1 MRYIYINI
9 MLYVFNREYKF
20 SYLKNRINVSAKK
33 GDSIVTNFHTRLHEP
48 EESLF
53 LLRYLRPADTFIDIG
68 ANVGHFTLLA
78 SVITQSNVIAIEP
91 IPETFSRLQKNIAL
105 NNCQSKVQA
114 YNIGVSDKDGV
125 LNFST
130 TSYTTNKVIPE
141 NSVAN
146 KARKIPVK
154 RIDSIDQTTNAS
166 VMKVDV
172 EGFEYNVLL
181 GATQLLENAKL
192 NVIIIEL
199 NGSSANYGVPEEKI
213 ISLLLNHNFYP
224 YRFDISTNKLLQL
237 HSKNTTGFNTLFIRD
252 VNLAEKQLDEWLK
265 NFQPSLI

>member
-1 MRYIYINI
+1 MRYIYINT

-20 SYLKNRINVSAKK
+20 SYLKNRINVSVKK
-33 GDSIVTNFHTRLHEP
+33 GDSIVTNFHSRLHEP

-78 SVITQSNVIAIEP
+78 GVITQSNVIAIEP

-105 NNCQSKVQA
+105 NNCQSKVQV
-114 YNIGVSDKDGV
+114 YNIGVSDKDGF

-141 NSVAN
+141 NSIAN
-146 KARKIPVK
+146 KASKIPVK
-154 RIDSIDQTTNAS
+154 RIDSIDQTTTAS
-166 VMKVDV
+166 VMKIDV

-199 NGSSANYGVPEEKI
+199 NGSSESYGIPEESI
-213 ISLLLNHNFYP
+213 IALLISQNFYP
-224 YRFDISTNKLLQL
+224 YRFDLSTNKLLKL
-237 HSKNTTGFNTLFIRD
+237 ESKNTLGFNTLFIRD
-252 VNLAEKQLDEWLK
+252 IKFAQERVDKGLDVL
-265 NFQPSLI
+265 